1 MSERIIHFF
10 RVPVYWTNKQIQAA
24 TASIKAIGEYE
35 FMIANKEV
43 EYTPINIKVGDKLKI
58 IRSGDILEVIEDE
71 S

>member
-10 RVPVYWTNKQIQAA
+10 RVPVSWTNKKIQE
-24 TASIKAIGEYE
+24 TIASIKAIGEHE